1 MLVKEK
7 VQPYHLNA
15 ERPMACLAVGF
26 ITTER
31 PESPTLPHSVETGHA
46 VKRTALPAASSLW
59 TEMHIRLIRSDVV
72 LANIG

>member
-46 VKRTALPAASSLW
+46 VKRTALPAASSL
-59 TEMHIRLIRSDVV
+59 
-72 LANIG
+72 